1 MMHMNG
7 EKMKILDPVLAPDVS
22 IWCDHIKPNE
32 FEDEGCVSVV
42 VGLYPVQG
50 SHGEKILSPT
60 SRQQCIDVATKSSM
74 VLQAY
79 FWDDIIQDPIKQADW
94 LIQTIKSEG
103 LPIKWVWVDQEQW
116 WSNWTA
122 WSQAR
127 AGKIPW
133 SQVPAGAPA
142 NINSH
147 NENFMRRLHAEI
159 PQSGVYTNKGF
170 VSSWAPGM
178 DKWLSQYRAWV
189 PHFGKQPKESVQMT
203 WEQLKEN
210 WLPDYDISLSAG
222 QKPELVAGHQFTGDC
237 CKLPGSYSKDG
248 GTLVL
253 DVSVFRKAFINEIMG
268 TNPTPEPPASTP
280 PEVTPAPTT
289 PPDVTP
295 APATT
300 PAVPPGTIEYIVQFA
315 RINVRAK
322 PDSNSA
328 WVRFAVKDEVL
339 YVAKIEGG
347 WAKLS
352 DGTYVFAGYI
362 SPKSGNVPVPTP
374 TPASTPVPTPTPAP
388 VPIPS
393 PQPAT
398 LDYAVLYARINVRTK
413 PDSNST
419 WVRFAVKD
427 EVLHVVKIENG
438 WAQLLDGTYVFEGYI
453 KKI

>member
-1 MMHMNG
+1 
-7 EKMKILDPVLAPDVS
+7 MKILDPVLAPDVS
-22 IWCDHIKPNE
+22 IWCDHIHPNE

-50 SHGEKILSPT
+50 SQGEKVLSPI

-94 LIQTIKSEG
+94 LIQTVKSEG

-116 WSNWTA
+116 WTNWTA

-133 SQVPAGAPA
+133 SQIPVGSPA

-147 NENFMRRLHAEI
+147 NESFMRKLHDQI
-159 PQSGVYTNKGF
+159 PQSGVYTNRGF
-170 VSSWAPGM
+170 VTSWAPGM
-178 DKWLSQYRAWV
+178 DRWLSQYRAWV
-189 PHFGKQPKESVQMT
+189 PHFGRQPKESLQMT
-203 WEQLKEN
+203 WKQFKEN
-210 WLPDYDISLSAG
+210 WLPNYDISLSAG
-222 QKPELVAGHQFTGDC
+222 QKPEQVAGHQFTGDS
-237 CKLPGSYSKDG
+237 CKLPGSYSKEG
-248 GTLVL
+248 GILVL
-253 DVSVFRKAFINEIMG
+253 DVSVFRKSFIDGIRG
-268 TNPTPEPPASTP
+268 TNLTPEPPPAS
-280 PEVTPAPTT
+280 

-295 APATT
+295 PPATP
-300 PAVPPGTIEYIVQFA
+300 PASPPGSVDYVVLFT

-339 YVAKIEGG
+339 YVMKIENG

-352 DGTYVFAGYI
+352 DDTYVFAGYI
-362 SPKSGNVPVPTP
+362 SPKAGTTPTSTPTP
-374 TPASTPVPTPTPAP
+374 TPTPTPAP

-393 PQPAT
+393 PTPVPQPAT
-398 LDYAVLYARINVRTK
+398 VDYVVLYARINVRTR

-438 WAQLLDGTYVFEGYI
+438 WAQLSDGTYVFGGYI
-453 KKI
+453 KKV